1 LQDLTRFPSVIAML
15 HFSCPDAEMKA
26 QIASVV
32 AMATL
37 AILPRIASA
46 ADIRQV
52 TSGTDR
58 QLVIEG
64 YIEEGD
70 FQKFLDAIKNNQGQI
85 STVWIYSPGGDFY
98 EAIKIGR
105 AMRALELASMVP
117 TRNEFGNPQCDSEVA
132 RPLDPAYCIAASAAF
147 MIHIGGVWRGGSYII
162 VHRPYFERKNF
173 RELSEAQAQVK
184 FAALQAEA
192 GSYMSE
198 MGVPAQ
204 IQDQV
209 FSTPSDGRFVLA
221 DATVRTYFWGDLPA
235 RHEWLVASC
244 SGMSPNDRAKLDM
257 LRNRLSRKY
266 GNDFT
271 SREEADLKR
280 LDRLDLQE
288 ESCRV
293 PLTESSR
300 IAAFEKYFQVKADVH
315 AEQQFDAWVSAAN
328 DLGLK
333 YSDIIEKN
341 GFVEQSFP
349 DTSHLERAATAH
361 SPMVMEFDVPR
372 AVGVVS
378 KISVFSPPNPSQQ
391 YEDQLLDA
399 LNKSWGTSR
408 SSHGMPMVWQR
419 DAFVATLSHQRSE
432 EGESLVLQ
440 IEKY

>member
-1 LQDLTRFPSVIAML
+1 
-15 HFSCPDAEMKA
+15 MKA

-37 AILPRIASA
+37 AILPRIASSA
-46 ADIRQV
+46 EFRQV
-52 TSGTDR
+52 ISGTDR

-70 FQKFLDAIKNNQGQI
+70 FQKFLDVIKENQGQI
-85 STVWIYSPGGDFY
+85 STVWSFSPGGDFQ

-117 TRNEFGNPQCDSEVA
+117 TRNKFGNPQCDSEVA
-132 RPLDPAYCIAASAAF
+132 RPLDSAYCIAASAAF
-147 MIHIGGVWRGGSYII
+147 MIHIGGVSRGGSYII

-173 RELSEAQAQVK
+173 GQLSEAQAQVK

-192 GSYMSE
+192 RSYMSE

-204 IQDQV
+204 IQEQV
-209 FSTPSDGRFVLA
+209 LATPSDGRFVL
-221 DATVRTYFWGDLPA
+221 DEATIKTYFWGDLPA
-235 RHEWLVASC
+235 RHEWLVAKC
-244 SGMSPNDRAKLDM
+244 SGMSHSDRKKLDL
-257 LRNRLSRKY
+257 LRNRLSRKN

-271 SREEADLKR
+271 SRDEADLKR
-280 LDRLDLQE
+280 LDQLDLQE
-288 ESCRV
+288 ESCRI

-300 IAAFEKYFQVKADVH
+300 IAAFEKYFQVKADAH
-315 AEQQFDAWVSAAN
+315 AEQQFGAWVSAAN
-328 DLGLK
+328 DLGLEF
-333 YSDIIEKN
+333 SDIIEKN
-341 GFVEQSFP
+341 GFVEQFFP
-349 DTSHLERAATAH
+349 DASHLERAATAH
-361 SPMVMEFDVPR
+361 SPMVIEFDVPQ

-378 KISVFSPPNPSQQ
+378 KISVFSPPNPSEL
-391 YEDQLLDA
+391 YENQLLDT
-399 LNKSWGTSR
+399 LNKSWGASK

-419 DAFVATLSHQRSE
+419 KAFVATLSHQSSA